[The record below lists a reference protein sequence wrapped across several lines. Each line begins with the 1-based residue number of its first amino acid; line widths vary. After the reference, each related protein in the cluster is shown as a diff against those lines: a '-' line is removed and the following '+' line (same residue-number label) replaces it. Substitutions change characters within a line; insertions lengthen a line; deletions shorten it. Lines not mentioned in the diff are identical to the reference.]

1 MKAEKTKSRKLLI
14 NLSIAIGVSIV
25 ISLLFAGFNSSW
37 QYLLSN
43 LGYGILIGLSLAF
56 GAGAISKKMYKGRQW
71 MENSTKRYIKTMLL
85 ITIYIIVDIIII
97 NLLWFHYTQ
106 SITYGEII
114 DSKMFIWTSLIE
126 FFIGTSIFLIILS
139 AKFAKSLTQYY
150 SEMEKN
156 KEALSKYRY
165 ATLKNQINPHFL
177 FNSLNVLSGIMY
189 KDTEKAD
196 EFISKLAN
204 IYRYVLDIQEAEVIS
219 LSKEINFAKD
229 YLYLQSI
236 RLGNNLSYSI
246 EVNENKMIIPMAL
259 QILIEN
265 AIKHNSI
272 SDKKELK
279 ITISNDNKYV
289 VISNNRNPKQEATIG
304 HEIGIKNI
312 KERYKFLTD
321 REIKIVETPAKFKVY
336 LPLLDLQNN

>member
-25 ISLLFAGFNSSW
+25 ISILFAGFNSSW
-37 QYLLSN
+37 HYILPN
-43 LGYGILIGLSLAF
+43 LVYGILIGLSLAF

-85 ITIYIIVDIIII
+85 ITIYIIVDLIII

-139 AKFAKSLTQYY
+139 ARFAKSLTQYY
-150 SEMEKN
+150 SEMEKD
-156 KEALSKYRY
+156 KEVLSKYRY

-189 KDTEKAD
+189 KDIEKAD

-204 IYRYVLDIQEAEVIS
+204 IYRYILDIQEEEVIS
-219 LSKEINFAKD
+219 LSKEIDFAKD

-236 RLGNNLSYSI
+236 RFGNNLRYSI
-246 EVNENKMIIPMAL
+246 DVNKNKMIIPMAL

-289 VISNNRNPKQEATIG
+289 IVSNNRNPKKEATTG

-321 REIKIVETPAKFKVY
+321 QEIKIVESPTKFKVY
-336 LPLLDLQNN
+336 LPLLALQNN